1 MGKETQNTIRP
12 LTEQDL
18 LWLLPMD
25 EASFPEP
32 WSFTTWEDEL
42 DGRLSHYLVVEQG
55 GEPVAYGG
63 FWLVAGEAQ
72 VMRLAVTPAKRGQKL
87 GLFLVNALLEEARK
101 LKATEMTLE
110 VRAGNGPALAT
121 YRHLGFTP
129 CGRRPH
135 YYEDNGEDAILMRVD
150 L

>member
-1 MGKETQNTIRP
+1 M
-12 LTEQDL
+12 TEKDL

-25 EASFPEP
+25 EVSFPEP

-42 DGRLSHYLVVEQG
+42 GGRLSHYIAVEQAG
-55 GEPVAYGG
+55 IPVAYGG

-72 VMRLAVTPAKRGQKL
+72 VMRLAVTPEKRGQKL
-87 GLFLVNALLEEARK
+87 GLFLVDAMLQEAKK
-101 LKATEMTLE
+101 LSATEMTLE
-110 VRAGNGPALAT
+110 VRAGNEPALHT
-121 YRHLGFTP
+121 YRHLGFVS

-135 YYEDNGEDAILMRVD
+135 YYEDNGEDAILMRRD

>member
-1 MGKETQNTIRP
+1 MGKETQNTTRP
-12 LTEQDL
+12 LTEHDL

-42 DGRLSHYLVVEQG
+42 EGRLSHYLVVEQQG
-55 GEPVAYGG
+55 TPVAYWG

-72 VMRLAVTPAKRGQKL
+72 VMRLAVTPEKRGQKL
-87 GLFLVNALLEEARK
+87 GLFLVGAMMDEARK
-101 LKATEMTLE
+101 LAATEMTLE
-110 VRAGNGPALAT
+110 VRAGNEPALAT
-121 YRHLGFTP
+121 YKHLGFAA